1 MPQFR
6 STRVPIANVELT
18 SASTRM
24 RGFNSD
30 PQRACAS
37 SVVGIVGSYAMLRGI
52 FCVVIRTTAG
62 SLLTVAAL
70 LGGSAA
76 ACNRSGQAAAG
87 PPPGAPPV
95 AVGITVVQPKP
106 VDRTSEYVATLR
118 SRRTSDIRPQVE
130 GIVTRIFVRSGDRVT
145 AGARLA
151 QVDPLKQEATV
162 SSNAAS
168 RAAQEAQLQ
177 LAREEFQRQKALFDQ
192 GLVSRQVLDQASAAV
207 GTAEASLKAL
217 AAREQESR
225 VELQYYQVTAPTDG
239 VVGDIP
245 VRVGDRVKTDTL
257 ITTISDNAGLEAYI
271 YVPIERASELKSGLP
286 VRLVDSQAKVLAATR
301 VDFVSPQVDDNTQS
315 VLAKAPVPSN
325 RGFRTE
331 QFVRAQIVWST
342 DRALTVPVTA
352 VTRING
358 QYFAY
363 VAEQGQNGLV
373 AKAAPPDGRRV
384 PDR

>member
-1 MPQFR
+1 
-6 STRVPIANVELT
+6 
-18 SASTRM
+18 
-24 RGFNSD
+24 
-30 PQRACAS
+30 
-37 SVVGIVGSYAMLRGI
+37 
-52 FCVVIRTTAG
+52 
-62 SLLTVAAL
+62 
-70 LGGSAA
+70 
-76 ACNRSGQAAAG
+76 
-87 PPPGAPPV
+87 
-95 AVGITVVQPKP
+95 
-106 VDRTSEYVATLR
+106 
-118 SRRTSDIRPQVE
+118 
-130 GIVTRIFVRSGDRVT
+130 VTRIVVRSGDRVA
-145 AGARLA
+145 AGAPLA

-207 GTAEASLKAL
+207 ETAQASLKAL

-245 VRVGDRVKTDTL
+245 VRVGDRIKTDTL
-257 ITTISDNAGLEAYI
+257 ITTISDNKGLEAYI
-271 YVPIERASELKSGLP
+271 YVPIERAAELKDGLP
-286 VRLVDSQAKVLAATR
+286 VRLVDGDGKVLAETR
-301 VDFVSPQVDDNTQS
+301 LDFISPQVDDSTQS

-363 VAEQGQNGLV
+363 VAEQGQKGLV
-373 AKAAPPDGRRV
+373 ARQRLVRLRPLTGAEYLLEHGLAAGERLIVSGIQKVADGV
-384 PDR
+384 PVAPAAS

>member
-1 MPQFR
+1 VA
-6 STRVPIANVELT
+6 VP
-18 SASTRM
+18 
-24 RGFNSD
+24 
-30 PQRACAS
+30 
-37 SVVGIVGSYAMLRGI
+37 SVPGA
-52 FCVVIRTTAG
+52 
-62 SLLTVAAL
+62 LLILAAL
-70 LGGSAA
+70 TTVCSL

-87 PPPGAPPV
+87 PAPGAAPV
-95 AVGITVVQPKP
+95 AVAIAVVEPKP

-130 GIVTRIFVRSGDRVT
+130 GIVTRIVVRSGDRVH
-145 AGARLA
+145 AGAPLA

-168 RAAQEAQLQ
+168 RAAQDAQLQ
-177 LAREEFQRQKALFDQ
+177 LAREELRRQKALFDQ

-207 GTAEASLKAL
+207 ETAEASLKAL
-217 AAREQESR
+217 AANEQESR
-225 VELQYYQVTAPTDG
+225 VQLQYYQVTAPTDG

-257 ITTISDNAGLEAYI
+257 VTTISGNAGLEVYI
-271 YVPIERASELKSGLP
+271 YVPIERAGELKAGLP
-286 VRLVDSQAKVLAATR
+286 VRLVDSEGKVLVETR
-301 VDFVSPQVDDNTQS
+301 VDFVSPQVDDKTQS

-331 QFVRAQIVWST
+331 QFVRAQLVWST
-342 DRALTVPVTA
+342 DRAVTVPVTA

-373 AKAAPPDGRRV
+373 ARQRLVRLRPLTGVEYLLEQGLVPGERLIVSGIQKVADGVPVAPAAS
-384 PDR
+384 

>member
-1 MPQFR
+1 
-6 STRVPIANVELT
+6 
-18 SASTRM
+18 
-24 RGFNSD
+24 
-30 PQRACAS
+30 
-37 SVVGIVGSYAMLRGI
+37 
-52 FCVVIRTTAG
+52 VVIRPTAG
-62 SLLTVAAL
+62 PLLILTALVA
-70 LGGSAA
+70 GSAA

-87 PPPGAPPV
+87 PAPGASPV
-95 AVGITVVQPKP
+95 AVGIAVVEPKP

-130 GIVTRIFVRSGDRVT
+130 GIVTRIVVRSGDRVA
-145 AGARLA
+145 AGAPLA

-207 GTAEASLKAL
+207 ETAQASLKAL

-245 VRVGDRVKTDTL
+245 VRVGDRIKTDTL
-257 ITTISDNAGLEAYI
+257 ITTISDNKGLEAYI
-271 YVPIERASELKSGLP
+271 YVPIERAAELKDGLP
-286 VRLVDSQAKVLAATR
+286 VRLVDGDGKVLAETR
-301 VDFVSPQVDDNTQS
+301 LDFISPQVDDSTQS

-363 VAEQGQNGLV
+363 VAEQGQKGLV
-373 AKAAPPDGRRV
+373 ARQRLVRLRPLTGAEYLLEHGLAAGERLIVSGIQKVADGV
-384 PDR
+384 PVAPAAS